1 MHAAHNTLQT
11 EGPTRRCVV
20 FVARVRGGDTGSVLL
35 FSGTKQMD
43 SADEDVCICMQPA
56 GGTKEF
62 LCEMDSAVSMRG
74 EERACTHALVA
85 RGVFVFQ
92 RPGAAIYGMGRR
104 V

>member
-43 SADEDVCICMQPA
+43 SADEDVCSIVCMYV
-56 GGTKEF
+56 
-62 LCEMDSAVSMRG
+62 CS
-74 EERACTHALVA
+74 
-85 RGVFVFQ
+85 
-92 RPGAAIYGMGRR
+92 GAQKSFYVKWTVRYQ
-104 V
+104 